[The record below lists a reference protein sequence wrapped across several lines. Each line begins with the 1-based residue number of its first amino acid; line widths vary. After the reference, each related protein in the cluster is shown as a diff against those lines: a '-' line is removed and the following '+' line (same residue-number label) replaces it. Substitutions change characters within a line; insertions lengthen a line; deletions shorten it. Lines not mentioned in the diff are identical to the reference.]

1 MDIPVHVHVYGRM
14 PTRCSLPVPGAVH
27 MRSAC
32 AVRAQCVSHREERG
46 ACRERWTR
54 RRWAGCVSH
63 REVCKAA
70 ISISHAPLLP
80 VGSSADI
87 CDGGGCAYAHLFV

>member
-1 MDIPVHVHVYGRM
+1 MDIPVHVHVYGWV

-32 AVRAQCVSHREERG
+32 AVRIQ
-46 ACRERWTR
+46 
-54 RRWAGCVSH
+54 CVSH
-63 REVCKAA
+63 REVCKA
-70 ISISHAPLLP
+70 APLLP